1 MKYAGILSLSG
12 TVDRVEMVARELELS
27 TAVPA
32 DSIRI
37 R

>member
-12 TVDRVEMVARELELS
+12 TVDREEMVARERELS